1 MPRARIIPSGGGP
14 LNPGGGGPRNP
25 GRPRIIGMGPMY
37 PGGGGP
43 GICELKRALCL

>member
-43 GICELKRALCL
+43 GIWVN